1 MSKEEIKKIV
11 KRVQKEVLSKEPF
24 AEVFKGLLG
33 IDGKLNAMND
43 KDFEA
48 NDISAITS
56 RYCTAEEVS
65 EIRDAIA
72 KKLKKEFGKKH
83 SYFVTTKIMLS
94 LYALS
99 EEIRETDLCSK
110 RERFCYLYVENYDII
125 TEEFEEALRRISL
138 LD

>member
-1 MSKEEIKKIV
+1 MSKKELKEIV

-24 AEVFKGLLG
+24 AEVFKGLLE
-33 IDGKLNAMND
+33 INFKLNAMD
-43 KDFEA
+43 DEDFKA
-48 NDISAITS
+48 GDISAITS
-56 RYCTAEEVS
+56 RNCTEEEVR
-65 EIRDAIA
+65 EIRDAIV

-94 LYALS
+94 LWALS
-99 EEIRETDLCSK
+99 EKFKETDLCSN
-110 RERFCYLYVENYDII
+110 RERFCYLYVENYEYV

>member
-1 MSKEEIKKIV
+1 MSKKELKKIV

-24 AEVFKGLLG
+24 AEVFKGLLE
-33 IDGKLNAMND
+33 IDAKLNAIYK
-43 KDFEA
+43 KDFE
-48 NDISAITS
+48 NSDISAITS
-56 RYCTAEEVS
+56 RDCTAKEVS
-65 EIRDAIA
+65 RIRDAIV
-72 KKLKKEFGKKH
+72 KELKKEFGKKH

-99 EEIRETDLCSK
+99 EEIKETDLCSK
-110 RERFCYLYVENYDII
+110 RERFCYLYVENYEII